1 MAFGQVQGSAWG
13 GGPPLPQRLT
23 HLKEAEQQG
32 HSTVVGKRFPYMSR
46 MVHLTWVSVGL
57 PTPIPGPAGAPQV
70 SLPGERA
77 GH

>member
-32 HSTVVGKRFPYMSR
+32 QSTVVGKFPYMSR
-46 MVHLTWVSVGL
+46 MVHLPWVSVGL
-57 PTPIPGPAGAPQV
+57 PTPTLGPAGAPRV
-70 SLPGERA
+70 SPW
-77 GH
+77 